1 MSKMSS
7 FFSEV
12 AVYLELPASLG
23 TWRKLIFGRREWG
36 PWQMEQNP
44 DRHCEPW
51 VQWFYMRD
59 PSLLWDPL
67 RLFYFELFSVSWK
80 WIVLSDHTISV
91 GMMEARVKLRIN
103 WTQILGSLKK
113 CFSVLSSNWC
123 FMVTSGLFPEN
134 ETDNNTFSHSLGE
147 RFLKDT
153 T

>member
-103 WTQILGSLKK
+103 WTQILGSLKNA
-113 CFSVLSSNWC
+113 SVCCLPTDVSWSPQVC
-123 FMVTSGLFPEN
+123 SQKMKQITILF
-134 ETDNNTFSHSLGE
+134 HIVWG
-147 RFLKDT
+147 KDF
-153 T
+153 